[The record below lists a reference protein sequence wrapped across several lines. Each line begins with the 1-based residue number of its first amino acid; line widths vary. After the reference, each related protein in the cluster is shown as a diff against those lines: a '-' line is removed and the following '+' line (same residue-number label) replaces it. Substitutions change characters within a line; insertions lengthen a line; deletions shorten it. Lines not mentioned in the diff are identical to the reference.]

1 MRNTTRI
8 PNPGDIRR
16 KLGLNQSE
24 FWGKIGVTQSG
35 GSRYESGRNM
45 PRPVRE
51 LLRLVHIEGIDLSKA
66 KGEDLA
72 IAEQLKRSN
81 ARLYERMRSAV
92 REQTGRRQGRTRQ

>member
-1 MRNTTRI
+1 MRNTNRM

-51 LLRLVHIEGIDLSKA
+51 LLRLVHIEGIDLAKA
-66 KGEDLA
+66 KGEDFQ

>member
-1 MRNTTRI
+1 MLFRSI
-8 PNPGDIRR
+8 
-16 KLGLNQSE
+16 LGLN
-24 FWGKIGVTQSG
+24 TQ
-35 GSRYESGRNM
+35 

-51 LLRLVHIEGIDLSKA
+51 LLRLVHIEGIELAKA

-92 REQTGRRQGRTRQ
+92 REQSGRRQGRTKQ